1 MKKMTA
7 AIALMVAA
15 LGHAQ
20 AQNAPANPLRFVAG
34 MGITAGGD
42 KLVNVSYSNGESYD
56 LHAGGLIV
64 FDAGVDYRFS
74 PEFSMQSTVSY
85 HVDQANAKNGNV
97 KFKRFPIELIGY
109 YHPNTQWRV
118 GGGVRYISSAK
129 LSGSGF
135 GSVAND
141 NFDSTVGALVEAE
154 YMVSPVLGFKV
165 RLVSEKYK
173 YEHSS
178 TKINGNHIGFFG
190 NYYF

>member
-7 AIALMVAA
+7 AIALMIAA
-15 LGHAQ
+15 LGQAQ

-34 MGITAGGD
+34 MGLTAGGD
-42 KLVNVSYSNGESYD
+42 KLVNVSYSSGDSSD

-74 PEFSMQSTVSY
+74 PEFSMQSTISY
-85 HVDQANAKNGNV
+85 HVDQANAKNGNI

-118 GGGVRYISSAK
+118 GGGVRYISNAK

-141 NFDSTVGALVEAE
+141 NFDNTVGALVEAE
-154 YMVSPVLGFKV
+154 YMVSPVLGLKV

-178 TKINGNHIGFFG
+178 TKIDGSHIGFFG